1 VFIRIL
7 CSECGKEFSFGTLG
21 RCPGCES
28 ILQPVYSDQSILGLK
43 DIPRGEGIDRYRSL
57 MPVSTPIPFLGEG
70 NTPLVPSRRI
80 GPALGI
86 NHLYFKLEG
95 CNPTGAFKDRGASLV
110 AALALEAGAK
120 GVVTASSGNAGAAI
134 SAYSA
139 AVGLPCLLLLEPG
152 APPAKLRQALTTGAK
167 VLCVKGVFSHGPKA
181 SGDLILEIASALNY
195 YPGFIWAPVNPYPL
209 EAMKTI
215 SYEVVNQLSTFPEVV
230 VSPVGGGDLLT
241 GQWRGYL
248 ELKRA
253 GLITQLPRMVGVQ
266 SLSAPPLV
274 EAFRKG
280 LKRIETLPY
289 ANSKISGI
297 NVPFSGEH
305 ALQAIRASE
314 GTAVGVPDDDV
325 FEVQRRLALEEGIW
339 VEPASVASVTALRS
353 LVEQGLLKPH
363 ERVVCLLTGAGFK
376 DSKLAEAEAEAISR
390 QSPVQF
396 DAEAIV
402 AEVRKYK
409 SPPTPLF

>member
-1 VFIRIL
+1 MKL
-7 CSECGKEFSFGTLG
+7 TCSECGKEFSFGTLG
-21 RCPGCES
+21 RCPGCEG
-28 ILQPVYSDQSILGLK
+28 ILQPVYSETSVLGLK
-43 DIPRGEGIDRYRSL
+43 DISSGSGVDRYRSL
-57 MPVSTPIPFLGEG
+57 LPVSTPIPFLGEG
-70 NTPLVPSRRI
+70 NTPLIPSRCI
-80 GPALGI
+80 GPALGL
-86 NHLYFKLEG
+86 NHLYLKHEG

-134 SAYSA
+134 AAYSA

-167 VLCVKGVFSHGPKA
+167 VLSVQGVFSHGPKA
-181 SGDLILEIASALNY
+181 SGDMILDLAAALNY
-195 YPGFIWAPVNPYPL
+195 YPGFIWAPVNPYLL
-209 EAMKTI
+209 ESMKTV
-215 SYEVVNQLSTFPEVV
+215 SYEVVNQLSAFPEVV

-253 GLITQLPRMVGVQ
+253 GMITQLPRMVGVQ

-280 LKRIETLPY
+280 VKRIETLPY

-297 NVPFSGEH
+297 NVAFSGEH

-314 GTAVGVPDDDV
+314 GTVVGVSDEDA
-325 FEVQRRLALEEGIW
+325 FEMQRRLALEEGIW
-339 VEPASVASVTALRS
+339 VEPAAVVSVTALRS
-353 LVEQGLLKPH
+353 LVEQGWIKPH

-376 DSKLAEAEAEAISR
+376 DSKLAEEEAQAISS
-390 QSPVQF
+390 QNPVPF
-396 DAEAIV
+396 DVKAIV
-402 AEVRKYK
+402 AEVHK
-409 SPPTPLF
+409 

>member
-1 VFIRIL
+1 MKIK

-21 RCPGCES
+21 RCPGCEG

-80 GPALGI
+80 GPGFGL

-95 CNPTGAFKDRGASLV
+95 CNPTGAFKDRGASIV

-134 SAYSA
+134 AAFSA

-167 VLCVKGVFSHGPKA
+167 VLSVEGVFSHGPKA
-181 SGDLILEIASALNY
+181 SGDLIVEIALALNY

-215 SYEVVNQLSTFPEVV
+215 SYEVVNQLSACPEVV

-253 GLITQLPRMVGVQ
+253 GVITQLPRMVGVQ
-266 SLSAPPLV
+266 SSSAPPLV

-314 GTAVGVPDDDV
+314 GTVVGVPDQDV
-325 FEVQRRLALEEGIW
+325 FDMQRRLALEEGIW

-353 LVEQGLLKPH
+353 LVEQGWIKPH

-390 QSPVQF
+390 QSPVPF
-396 DAEAIV
+396 DVEGIV

>member
-1 VFIRIL
+1 MKIK

-21 RCPGCES
+21 RCPGCEG

-80 GPALGI
+80 GPGFGL
-86 NHLYFKLEG
+86 NHLTFKLEG

-110 AALALEAGAK
+110 AALALEAGVK

-134 SAYSA
+134 AAFSA

-167 VLCVKGVFSHGPKA
+167 VLSVEGVFSHGPKA
-181 SGDLILEIASALNY
+181 SGDLIVEIALALNY

-215 SYEVVNQLSTFPEVV
+215 SYEVVNQLSACPEVV
-230 VSPVGGGDLLT
+230 VSPVGGGDLLA

-253 GLITQLPRMVGVQ
+253 GVITQLPRMVGVQ
-266 SLSAPPLV
+266 SSSAPPLV

-314 GTAVGVPDDDV
+314 GTVVGVPDQDV
-325 FEVQRRLALEEGIW
+325 FDMQRRLALEEGIW
-339 VEPASVASVTALRS
+339 VEPASVASVAALRS
-353 LVEQGLLKPH
+353 LVEQGWIKLH

-390 QSPVQF
+390 QSPVPF
-396 DAEAIV
+396 DVEGIV
-402 AEVRKYK
+402 AEVHK
-409 SPPTPLF
+409 

>member
-1 VFIRIL
+1 MKL
-7 CSECGKEFSFGTLG
+7 TCSECGKEFSSGTLG
-21 RCPGCES
+21 RCPSCEG
-28 ILQPVYSDQSILGLK
+28 ILQPVYSDQSVLRLK
-43 DIPRGEGIDRYRSL
+43 DIRSGPGIDRYRSL
-57 MPVSTPIPFLGEG
+57 MPVSDPIPFLGEG
-70 NTPLVPSRRI
+70 NTPLIPSRRI
-80 GPALGI
+80 GPALGL
-86 NHLYFKLEG
+86 NHLYFKHEG

-134 SAYSA
+134 AAYSA

-152 APPAKLRQALTTGAK
+152 APPAKLRQALTTGAM
-167 VLCVKGVFSHGPKA
+167 VLSVEGVFSHGPKA
-181 SGDLILEIASALNY
+181 SGDMILDLASALNY
-195 YPGFIWAPVNPYPL
+195 YPGFIWAPVNPYLL
-209 EAMKTI
+209 ESMKTV
-215 SYEVVNQLSTFPEVV
+215 SYEVVNQLSRSPEVV

-241 GQWRGYL
+241 GMWRGYL

-253 GLITQLPRMVGVQ
+253 GMITQLPRMVGVQ

-305 ALQAIRASE
+305 ALQAIRASG
-314 GTAVGVPDDDV
+314 GTVVGVPDDDV
-325 FEVQRRLALEEGIW
+325 FEIQRRLALEEGIW
-339 VEPASVASVTALRS
+339 AEPAAVASVTALRS
-353 LVEQGLLKPH
+353 LVAQAWIKPH

-376 DSKLAEAEAEAISR
+376 DSKLAQAEAEAISS
-390 QSPVQF
+390 QSPVPF
-396 DAEAIV
+396 DVNAIV
-402 AEVRKYK
+402 AEVRK
-409 SPPTPLF
+409 

>member
-1 VFIRIL
+1 MFIQIL

-21 RCPGCES
+21 RCPGCEG

-43 DIPRGEGIDRYRSL
+43 DIPRGAGIDRYCSL

-152 APPAKLRQALTTGAK
+152 APPAKLRQALTTGAR

-195 YPGFIWAPVNPYPL
+195 YPGFIWAPVNPYPM

-314 GTAVGVPDDDV
+314 GTVVGVPDDDV
-325 FEVQRRLALEEGIW
+325 FEVRRRLALEEGIW

-402 AEVRKYK
+402 AEVRKTK